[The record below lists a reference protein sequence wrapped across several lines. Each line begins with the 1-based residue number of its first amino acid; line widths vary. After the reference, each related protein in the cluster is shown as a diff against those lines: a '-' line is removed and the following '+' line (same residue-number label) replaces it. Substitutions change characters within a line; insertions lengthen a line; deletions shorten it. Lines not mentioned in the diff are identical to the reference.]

1 LPLPGIETRS
11 PGRPARSQ
19 LLLLFRVWKELIT
32 EVKIRSTVN
41 LSRITSNI
49 RKVVIFAVVVVVD
62 IQAIFCVRFVDMLMI
77 NLLYTFY
84 THRSKYTSV
93 HAVRL

>member
-1 LPLPGIETRS
+1 M
-11 PGRPARSQ
+11 
-19 LLLLFRVWKELIT
+19 WKELIT
-32 EVKIRSTVN
+32 EVQIRSTVN

-49 RKVVIFAVVVVVD
+49 RKVVIFAVVVVVVD
-62 IQAIFCVRFVDMLMI
+62 LQAIFCVRFVDILMI
-77 NLLYTFY
+77 NLFYTFY